1 MPTQP
6 PATARRTT
14 SRRERRRAPLAAAIL
29 LAALPLIASAPAP
42 AQDAIPLPQ
51 LWTGRGVGP
60 EGISP
65 GLTAERI
72 ELRVFSLSS
81 DEEIAGLLEQ
91 LRRGQMSAR
100 DAMRKLPAKG
110 FVAAGKLAATEVTV
124 IRVHDLANGH
134 RRVRVYCDFPIL
146 LFDDSVKRDTTT
158 RPFGFL
164 ELEVD
169 ASGVGGSGWLVP
181 TASLGI
187 AEDGLH
193 IDNPDVAPLKVLE
206 VTSDRPPAKR

>member
-6 PATARRTT
+6 PATARRTI
-14 SRRERRRAPLAAAIL
+14 SRRARLRAPLLAGLLLVAPAA
-29 LAALPLIASAPAP
+29 IASAPAP
-42 AQDAIPLPQ
+42 ARDAIPLPQ
-51 LWTGRGVGP
+51 LWTGRVVVP
-60 EGISP
+60 EGMNP

-81 DEEIAGLLEQ
+81 DEEIAELLEH
-91 LRRGQMSAR
+91 LRRGQMEAR
-100 DAMRKLPAKG
+100 DAMRRLPAKG

-124 IRVHDLANGH
+124 IRAHDLENGH
-134 RRVRVYCDFPIL
+134 RRVRVYCDFPIR
-146 LFDDSVKRDTTT
+146 LFDDSVARDTTT

-193 IDNPDVAPLKVLE
+193 IDNPDVAPLKVLD
-206 VTSDRPPAKR
+206 VTSDRPPAQR